1 MNFLIHPLLAPAVRV
16 QQGFPQELPQV
27 GIGLEKKERV
37 LAKFSGF
44 TDERVTVFP
53 CGPFG
58 RFGLITSRHAI
69 ILAVGGRLCKMLPLQ
84 YLLSSTFGLVEAF
97 FFPAWTNY
105 HPFSG

>member
-37 LAKFSGF
+37 LAQFSGF
-44 TDERVTVFP
+44 TDERVRVFP

-69 ILAVGGRLCKMLPLQ
+69 ILAGEGSLCKMLPLHAK
-84 YLLSSTFGLVEAF
+84 LTGEA
-97 FFPAWTNY
+97 
-105 HPFSG
+105 SRRK